1 MNQKPSVEDVLIGT
15 NRPVKKKSKLP
26 TIIITF
32 IIILLLACGGVFG
45 YNYYKNYV
53 VEKTKT
59 KFFRYLS
66 TNNIENL
73 LNNEIYNTLFEK
85 TIKQTNHSSLNLTA
99 TSSFKN
105 KYDLDVS
112 KFNITFNQI
121 TDKEQEK
128 NFAELNVKY
137 ADNDLIS
144 ARLINNKDSIAI
156 ASNEIADKYIG
167 VNKADA
173 NKLLG
178 NEINSTIT
186 TGIEA
191 LSQAE
196 TENLELSE
204 EYRTAK
210 INEYSK
216 YVYDLISKDKF
227 SEKNNILINTEE
239 ESNLN
244 SNCYEFTTTYSE
256 IGNIYISF
264 LNKLKNDVEFLN
276 KIAKEEDNS
285 LSTDTNTSVNTNTS
299 SNANNN
305 ISNTDITDNM
315 VDSNQLFTSGNVTT
329 DITPMNANVQATQTA
344 NFEVQFDTN
353 SVNNTTEFNNQAQ
366 SNDAT
371 SEKTEM
377 NFTSTSYST
386 LDDILVVK
394 DIILGKKVNKTLDEL
409 QEMLENMIDDANELV
424 ADNTELKISQYV
436 VNEKVKKITVKSTKL
451 NIEIDFLSESNRDKI
466 KLTVLTSD
474 SSLTNSLDNIANEL
488 NSGNTENVE
497 ETTNETSGIN
507 NGFTIKIEKIT
518 SDMSTKINA
527 EIGVVTNLEINT
539 KLSLALT
546 TTGTTNSKDI
556 KNQAI
561 ITFTTQEGQLIATL
575 NYNANFEK
583 ATTAIED
590 LTNEN
595 CLFLDKLNTE
605 EFNNITKQITDRI
618 ETVINEKKVVLNLID
633 QNNNTSIIEQGNTNN
648 TVAKD
653 DARQK
658 LIDVVTGMMAEV
670 QNRGEV
676 FTLNNLVGL
685 QIEGYNVSCSVNGN
699 IATIVVNG
707 YTFYIDSDFNLTEE

>member
-1 MNQKPSVEDVLIGT
+1 MNQKPSVEDVLIGP
-15 NRPVKKKSKLP
+15 NRPVNKKSKLP
-26 TIIITF
+26 KIIITF
-32 IIILLLACGGVFG
+32 IIILLLACGCVFG

-59 KFFRYLS
+59 EFFRYLS

-73 LNNEIYNTLFEK
+73 LDNEIYNTLFEK
-85 TIKQTNHSSLNLTA
+85 TMKQTNHSSLNLTA

-156 ASNEIADKYIG
+156 ASDEIADKYIG

-191 LSQAE
+191 LSQEE
-196 TENLELSE
+196 TEDLELSE

-239 ESNLN
+239 ESNVN

-264 LNKLKNDVEFLN
+264 LNKLKNDVELLN
-276 KIAKEEDNS
+276 KIAKEEDNT
-285 LSTDTNTSVNTNTS
+285 LSTDTN
-299 SNANNN
+299 
-305 ISNTDITDNM
+305 
-315 VDSNQLFTSGNVTT
+315 
-329 DITPMNANVQATQTA
+329 
-344 NFEVQFDTN
+344 
-353 SVNNTTEFNNQAQ
+353 
-366 SNDAT
+366 
-371 SEKTEM
+371 
-377 NFTSTSYST
+377 TSYST
-386 LDDILVVK
+386 LDDIIVVK

-451 NIEIDFLSESNRDKI
+451 NIEIDFLSEANRDKI
-466 KLTVLTSD
+466 KLTVLTPD

>member
-1 MNQKPSVEDVLIGT
+1 MNQKPSVEDVLIGP

-26 TIIITF
+26 KIIITF
-32 IIILLLACGGVFG
+32 IIILLLVCGCVFG

-59 KFFRYLS
+59 EFFRYLS

-73 LNNEIYNTLFEK
+73 LENEIYNTLFEK
-85 TIKQTNHSSLNLTA
+85 TMKQTNHSSLNLTA

-144 ARLINNKDSIAI
+144 ARLINDKDSIAI

-191 LSQAE
+191 LSQEE

-264 LNKLKNDVEFLN
+264 LNKLKNDVELLN
-276 KIAKEEDNS
+276 KIAKEEDNTS
-285 LSTDTNTSVNTNTS
+285 STEININTSVNTNTS
-299 SNANNN
+299 SNTNNNN
-305 ISNTDITDNM
+305 ISNADNTNKANTINNI
-315 VDSNQLFTSGNVTT
+315 VNSDQLFTAGNVTT
-329 DITPMNANVQATQTA
+329 DITPMNANAQVTQK
-344 NFEVQFDTN
+344 
-353 SVNNTTEFNNQAQ
+353 TT
-366 SNDAT
+366 SH
-371 SEKTEM
+371 
-377 NFTSTSYST
+377 ST
-386 LDDILVVK
+386 LDDIIVVK

-466 KLTVLTSD
+466 KLTVLTPD
-474 SSLTNSLDNIANEL
+474 SSLTDSLDNIANEL

>member
-1 MNQKPSVEDVLIGT
+1 MNQKPSVEDVLIGP

-26 TIIITF
+26 KIIITF
-32 IIILLLACGGVFG
+32 IIILLLACGCVFG

-59 KFFRYLS
+59 EFFRYLS

-73 LNNEIYNTLFEK
+73 LENEIYNTLFEK
-85 TIKQTNHSSLNLTA
+85 TMKQTNHSSLNLTA

-121 TDKEQEK
+121 TDKDQEK

-156 ASNEIADKYIG
+156 ASDEIADKYIG

-191 LSQAE
+191 LSKEE
-196 TENLELSE
+196 TEDLELSE

-227 SEKNNILINTEE
+227 SEKNNILINTED
-239 ESNLN
+239 ESNVN

-264 LNKLKNDVEFLN
+264 LNKLKNDVELLN

-285 LSTDTNTSVNTNTS
+285 SSTDTN
-299 SNANNN
+299 
-305 ISNTDITDNM
+305 
-315 VDSNQLFTSGNVTT
+315 
-329 DITPMNANVQATQTA
+329 
-344 NFEVQFDTN
+344 
-353 SVNNTTEFNNQAQ
+353 
-366 SNDAT
+366 
-371 SEKTEM
+371 
-377 NFTSTSYST
+377 TSYST

-451 NIEIDFLSESNRDKI
+451 NIEIDFLSEANRDKI
-466 KLTVLTSD
+466 KLTVLTPD

-497 ETTNETSGIN
+497 ETTNEISGIN

>member
-1 MNQKPSVEDVLIGT
+1 MNQKPSVEDVLIGP

-26 TIIITF
+26 KIIITF
-32 IIILLLACGGVFG
+32 IIILLLVCGCVFG

-59 KFFRYLS
+59 EFFRYLS

-73 LNNEIYNTLFEK
+73 LENEIYNTLFEK
-85 TIKQTNHSSLNLTA
+85 TMKQTNHSSLNLTA

-196 TENLELSE
+196 TEDLELSE

-227 SEKNNILINTEE
+227 SEKNNILINTED

-264 LNKLKNDVEFLN
+264 LNKLKNDVELLN
-276 KIAKEEDNS
+276 KIAKEEDNT
-285 LSTDTNTSVNTNTS
+285 LSTDTN
-299 SNANNN
+299 
-305 ISNTDITDNM
+305 
-315 VDSNQLFTSGNVTT
+315 
-329 DITPMNANVQATQTA
+329 
-344 NFEVQFDTN
+344 
-353 SVNNTTEFNNQAQ
+353 
-366 SNDAT
+366 
-371 SEKTEM
+371 
-377 NFTSTSYST
+377 TSYST
-386 LDDILVVK
+386 LDDIIVVK

-451 NIEIDFLSESNRDKI
+451 NIEIDFLSEANRDKI
-466 KLTVLTSD
+466 KLTVLTPD

>member
-1 MNQKPSVEDVLIGT
+1 MNQKPSVEDVLIGP

-26 TIIITF
+26 IIIITF
-32 IIILLLACGGVFG
+32 ILILLLAGGCVFG

-53 VEKTKT
+53 IEKTKT
-59 KFFRYLS
+59 EFFRYLS

-73 LNNEIYNTLFEK
+73 LDNEIYNTLFEK
-85 TIKQTNHSSLNLTA
+85 TMKQTNHSSLNLTA

-121 TDKEQEK
+121 TDKDQEK

-144 ARLINNKDSIAI
+144 ARLINNKDNIAI
-156 ASNEIADKYIG
+156 ASDEIADKYIG

-191 LSQAE
+191 LSQEE
-196 TENLELSE
+196 TEDLELSE

-264 LNKLKNDVEFLN
+264 LNKLKNDVELLN

-285 LSTDTNTSVNTNTS
+285 SSTDTNT
-299 SNANNN
+299 N
-305 ISNTDITDNM
+305 ISH
-315 VDSNQLFTSGNVTT
+315 
-329 DITPMNANVQATQTA
+329 
-344 NFEVQFDTN
+344 
-353 SVNNTTEFNNQAQ
+353 
-366 SNDAT
+366 
-371 SEKTEM
+371 
-377 NFTSTSYST
+377 ST

-451 NIEIDFLSESNRDKI
+451 NIEIDFLSEANRDKI
-466 KLTVLTSD
+466 KLTVLTPD

>member
-1 MNQKPSVEDVLIGT
+1 MNQKPSVEDVLIGP

-26 TIIITF
+26 IIIITF
-32 IIILLLACGGVFG
+32 ILILLLAGGCVFG

-53 VEKTKT
+53 IEKTKT
-59 KFFRYLS
+59 EFFRYLS

-73 LNNEIYNTLFEK
+73 LDNEIYNTLFEK
-85 TIKQTNHSSLNLTA
+85 TMKQTNHSSLNLTA

-121 TDKEQEK
+121 TDKDQEK

-144 ARLINNKDSIAI
+144 ARLINNKDNIAI
-156 ASNEIADKYIG
+156 ASDEIADKYIG

-191 LSQAE
+191 LSQEE
-196 TENLELSE
+196 TEDLELSE

-264 LNKLKNDVEFLN
+264 LNKLKNDVELLN

-285 LSTDTNTSVNTNTS
+285 SSTEININTNTS
-299 SNANNN
+299 SNTNNNN
-305 ISNTDITDNM
+305 ISNADNTNKANTINNI
-315 VDSNQLFTSGNVTT
+315 VNSDQLFTTGNVTT
-329 DITPMNANVQATQTA
+329 DITPMNANAQVTQT
-344 NFEVQFDTN
+344 
-353 SVNNTTEFNNQAQ
+353 TTSHF
-366 SNDAT
+366 
-371 SEKTEM
+371 
-377 NFTSTSYST
+377 T

-424 ADNTELKISQYV
+424 ADNTELKISQYI

-451 NIEIDFLSESNRDKI
+451 NIEIDFLSEANRDKI
-466 KLTVLTSD
+466 KLTVLTPD

>member
-1 MNQKPSVEDVLIGT
+1 MIYLDQAATSFPKIKEVQDAVIDCMNHCT
-15 NRPVKKKSKLP
+15 NANR
-26 TIIITF
+26 
-32 IIILLLACGGVFG
+32 
-45 YNYYKNYV
+45 
-53 VEKTKT
+53 
-59 KFFRYLS
+59 S
-66 TNNIENL
+66 TSA
-73 LNNEIYNTLFEK
+73 T
-85 TIKQTNHSSLNLTA
+85 SLNA
-99 TSSFKN
+99 S
-105 KYDLDVS
+105 
-112 KFNITFNQI
+112 
-121 TDKEQEK
+121 
-128 NFAELNVKY
+128 
-137 ADNDLIS
+137 
-144 ARLINNKDSIAI
+144 RLI
-156 ASNEIADKYIG
+156 YQTR
-167 VNKADA
+167 
-173 NKLLG
+173 KL
-178 NEINSTIT
+178 IK
-186 TGIEA
+186 
-191 LSQAE
+191 
-196 TENLELSE
+196 
-204 EYRTAK
+204 EYFH
-210 INEYSK
+210 
-216 YVYDLISKDKF
+216 VPQDG
-227 SEKNNILINTEE
+227 
-239 ESNLN
+239 
-244 SNCYEFTTTYSE
+244 C
-256 IGNIYISF
+256 
-264 LNKLKNDVEFLN
+264 
-276 KIAKEEDNS
+276 
-285 LSTDTNTSVNTNTS
+285 
-299 SNANNN
+299 
-305 ISNTDITDNM
+305 
-315 VDSNQLFTSGNVTT
+315 
-329 DITPMNANVQATQTA
+329 
-344 NFEVQFDTN
+344 
-353 SVNNTTEFNNQAQ
+353 
-366 SNDAT
+366 
-371 SEKTEM
+371 
-377 NFTSTSYST
+377 
-386 LDDILVVK
+386 VV
-394 DIILGKKVNKTLDEL
+394 
-409 QEMLENMIDDANELV
+409 
-424 ADNTELKISQYV
+424 
-436 VNEKVKKITVKSTKL
+436 
-451 NIEIDFLSESNRDKI
+451 
-466 KLTVLTSD
+466 
-474 SSLTNSLDNIANEL
+474 L

>member
-1 MNQKPSVEDVLIGT
+1 MNQKPSVEDVLIGP

-26 TIIITF
+26 KIIITF
-32 IIILLLACGGVFG
+32 IIILLLACGCVFG

-59 KFFRYLS
+59 EFFRYLS

-73 LNNEIYNTLFEK
+73 LDNEIYNTLFEK
-85 TIKQTNHSSLNLTA
+85 TMKQTNHSSLNLTA

-121 TDKEQEK
+121 TDKDQEK

-156 ASNEIADKYIG
+156 ASDEIADKYIG

-191 LSQAE
+191 LSKEE
-196 TENLELSE
+196 TEDLELSE

-227 SEKNNILINTEE
+227 SEKNNILINTED
-239 ESNLN
+239 ESNVN

-264 LNKLKNDVEFLN
+264 LNKLKNDVELLN

-285 LSTDTNTSVNTNTS
+285 SSTDTN
-299 SNANNN
+299 
-305 ISNTDITDNM
+305 
-315 VDSNQLFTSGNVTT
+315 
-329 DITPMNANVQATQTA
+329 
-344 NFEVQFDTN
+344 
-353 SVNNTTEFNNQAQ
+353 
-366 SNDAT
+366 
-371 SEKTEM
+371 
-377 NFTSTSYST
+377 TSYST

-451 NIEIDFLSESNRDKI
+451 NIEIDFLSEANRDKI
-466 KLTVLTSD
+466 KLTVLTPD

>member
-1 MNQKPSVEDVLIGT
+1 MNQKPSVEDVLIGP

-26 TIIITF
+26 KIIITF
-32 IIILLLACGGVFG
+32 IIILLLACGCVFG

-59 KFFRYLS
+59 EFFRYLS

-73 LNNEIYNTLFEK
+73 LENEIYNTLFEK
-85 TIKQTNHSSLNLTA
+85 TMKQTNHSSLNLTA

-121 TDKEQEK
+121 TDKDQEK

-156 ASNEIADKYIG
+156 ASDEIADKYIG

-191 LSQAE
+191 LSKEE
-196 TENLELSE
+196 TEDLELSE

-227 SEKNNILINTEE
+227 SEKNNILINTED

-264 LNKLKNDVEFLN
+264 LNKLKNDVELLN

-285 LSTDTNTSVNTNTS
+285 SSTDTN
-299 SNANNN
+299 
-305 ISNTDITDNM
+305 
-315 VDSNQLFTSGNVTT
+315 
-329 DITPMNANVQATQTA
+329 
-344 NFEVQFDTN
+344 
-353 SVNNTTEFNNQAQ
+353 
-366 SNDAT
+366 
-371 SEKTEM
+371 
-377 NFTSTSYST
+377 TSYST

-451 NIEIDFLSESNRDKI
+451 NIEIDFLSEANRDKI
-466 KLTVLTSD
+466 KLTVLTPD

-497 ETTNETSGIN
+497 ETTNEISGIN

>member
-1 MNQKPSVEDVLIGT
+1 MNQKPSVEDILIGP

-26 TIIITF
+26 KIIITF
-32 IIILLLACGGVFG
+32 IIILLLTCGCVFG
-45 YNYYKNYV
+45 YNYYKNYI

-59 KFFRYLS
+59 EFFRYLS

-73 LNNEIYNTLFEK
+73 LDNEIYNTLFEK
-85 TIKQTNHSSLNLTA
+85 TMKQTNHSSLNLTA

-191 LSQAE
+191 LSQEE

-264 LNKLKNDVEFLN
+264 LNKLKNDVELLN

-285 LSTDTNTSVNTNTS
+285 SSTDTN
-299 SNANNN
+299 
-305 ISNTDITDNM
+305 ISH
-315 VDSNQLFTSGNVTT
+315 
-329 DITPMNANVQATQTA
+329 
-344 NFEVQFDTN
+344 
-353 SVNNTTEFNNQAQ
+353 
-366 SNDAT
+366 
-371 SEKTEM
+371 
-377 NFTSTSYST
+377 ST

-466 KLTVLTSD
+466 KLTVLTPD

>member
-1 MNQKPSVEDVLIGT
+1 MNQKPSVEDVLIGP

-26 TIIITF
+26 KIIITF
-32 IIILLLACGGVFG
+32 IIILLLACGCVFG

-59 KFFRYLS
+59 EFFRYLS

-73 LNNEIYNTLFEK
+73 LDNEIYNTLFEK
-85 TIKQTNHSSLNLTA
+85 TMKQTNHSSLNLTA

-121 TDKEQEK
+121 TDKDQEK

-156 ASNEIADKYIG
+156 ASDEIADKYIG

-191 LSQAE
+191 LSQEE
-196 TENLELSE
+196 TEDLELGE

-227 SEKNNILINTEE
+227 SEKNNILINTED

-264 LNKLKNDVEFLN
+264 LNKLKNDVELLN
-276 KIAKEEDNS
+276 KIAKEEDNT
-285 LSTDTNTSVNTNTS
+285 LSTDTN
-299 SNANNN
+299 
-305 ISNTDITDNM
+305 
-315 VDSNQLFTSGNVTT
+315 
-329 DITPMNANVQATQTA
+329 
-344 NFEVQFDTN
+344 
-353 SVNNTTEFNNQAQ
+353 
-366 SNDAT
+366 
-371 SEKTEM
+371 
-377 NFTSTSYST
+377 TSYST
-386 LDDILVVK
+386 LDDIIVVK

-409 QEMLENMIDDANELV
+409 QEMLENMIDDVNELV
-424 ADNTELKISQYV
+424 TDNTELKISQYV
-436 VNEKVKKITVKSTKL
+436 VNEKVKKITVKSTKI
-451 NIEIDFLSESNRDKI
+451 NIEIDFLSEANRDKI
-466 KLTVLTSD
+466 KLTVLTPD

>member
-1 MNQKPSVEDVLIGT
+1 MNQKPSVEDVLIGP

-26 TIIITF
+26 IIIITF
-32 IIILLLACGGVFG
+32 ILILLLAGGCVFG

-53 VEKTKT
+53 IEKTKT
-59 KFFRYLS
+59 EFFRYLS

-73 LNNEIYNTLFEK
+73 LDNEIYNTLFEK
-85 TIKQTNHSSLNLTA
+85 TMKQTNHSSLNLTA

-121 TDKEQEK
+121 TDKDQEK

-156 ASNEIADKYIG
+156 ASDEIADKYIG

-191 LSQAE
+191 LSKEE
-196 TENLELSE
+196 TEDLELSE

-227 SEKNNILINTEE
+227 SEKNNILINTED

-264 LNKLKNDVEFLN
+264 LNKLKNDVELLN

-285 LSTDTNTSVNTNTS
+285 SSTDTN
-299 SNANNN
+299 
-305 ISNTDITDNM
+305 ISH
-315 VDSNQLFTSGNVTT
+315 
-329 DITPMNANVQATQTA
+329 
-344 NFEVQFDTN
+344 
-353 SVNNTTEFNNQAQ
+353 
-366 SNDAT
+366 
-371 SEKTEM
+371 
-377 NFTSTSYST
+377 ST

-451 NIEIDFLSESNRDKI
+451 NIEIDFLSEANRDKI
-466 KLTVLTSD
+466 KLTVLTPD

-488 NSGNTENVE
+488 NSGNTKNVE
-497 ETTNETSGIN
+497 ETTNEISGIN

>member
-1 MNQKPSVEDVLIGT
+1 MNQKPSVEDVLIGP

-26 TIIITF
+26 MIIITF
-32 IIILLLACGGVFG
+32 IIILLLAGGCVFG

-53 VEKTKT
+53 IEKTKT
-59 KFFRYLS
+59 EFFRYLS

-73 LNNEIYNTLFEK
+73 LDNEIYNTLFEK
-85 TIKQTNHSSLNLTA
+85 TMKQTNHSSLNLTA

-121 TDKEQEK
+121 TDKDQEK

-156 ASNEIADKYIG
+156 ASDEIADKYIG

-191 LSQAE
+191 LSKEE
-196 TENLELSE
+196 TEDLELSE

-227 SEKNNILINTEE
+227 SEKNNILINTED

-264 LNKLKNDVEFLN
+264 LNKLKNDVELLN

-285 LSTDTNTSVNTNTS
+285 SSTDTN
-299 SNANNN
+299 
-305 ISNTDITDNM
+305 I
-315 VDSNQLFTSGNVTT
+315 
-329 DITPMNANVQATQTA
+329 
-344 NFEVQFDTN
+344 
-353 SVNNTTEFNNQAQ
+353 
-366 SNDAT
+366 
-371 SEKTEM
+371 
-377 NFTSTSYST
+377 SYST

-451 NIEIDFLSESNRDKI
+451 NIEIDFLSEANRDKI
-466 KLTVLTSD
+466 KLTVLTPD

>member
-1 MNQKPSVEDVLIGT
+1 MNQKPSVEDVLIGP

-26 TIIITF
+26 KIIITF
-32 IIILLLACGGVFG
+32 IIILLLACGCVFG

-73 LNNEIYNTLFEK
+73 LENEIYNTLFEK
-85 TIKQTNHSSLNLTA
+85 TMKQTNHSSLNLTA

-144 ARLINNKDSIAI
+144 ARLINNKNSIAI

-196 TENLELSE
+196 TEDLELSE

-227 SEKNNILINTEE
+227 SEKNNILINTED

-264 LNKLKNDVEFLN
+264 LNKLKNDVELLN

-285 LSTDTNTSVNTNTS
+285 SSTDTN
-299 SNANNN
+299 
-305 ISNTDITDNM
+305 I
-315 VDSNQLFTSGNVTT
+315 
-329 DITPMNANVQATQTA
+329 
-344 NFEVQFDTN
+344 
-353 SVNNTTEFNNQAQ
+353 
-366 SNDAT
+366 
-371 SEKTEM
+371 
-377 NFTSTSYST
+377 SYST

-451 NIEIDFLSESNRDKI
+451 NIEIDFLSEANRDKI
-466 KLTVLTSD
+466 KLTVLTPD